1 MFPEKVLSEKKE
13 TPGVFVT
20 QMSPE
25 ATETTSKGGLTK
37 KHVLIAITTVLV
49 TLLIVGGIVAVT
61 HEMKE
66 RDVEF
71 IKSFKFR
78 DTNGK
83 DNEETV
89 NVNVK
94 ESTTEMKVTTEG
106 EDDFSLLNDFK
117 RGISVFKMTID
128 GEPRCAVTP
137 MNKTATLSPET
148 LEAYLETHPHP
159 EMVDERSVSH
169 VKYEMAEENIEDTD
183 FLGFRINTMCEGHAI
198 YWLYPKTEDEEMKN
212 VTSQDGR
219 KKRAAGWP
227 ADLCGAT
234 LLRKFGIVGGK
245 YLCRKYTDLANTCRV
260 DCCRDIYS
268 KTVIEGGKV
277 VVYWFGTQPCYIYTY
292 YPCISCLY

>member
-1 MFPEKVLSEKKE
+1 MFPEKILSEKKE
-13 TPGVFVT
+13 TPDVIVT

-25 ATETTSKGGLTK
+25 ATEKTSKGGLTK
-37 KHVLIAITTVLV
+37 KHVLIAVTIVLV

-66 RDVEF
+66 RDMEF

-117 RGISVFKMTID
+117 RGITVFKMTID

-148 LEAYLETHPHP
+148 LEAYMETHPHP
-159 EMVDERSVSH
+159 DMVDKRSVSH
-169 VKYEMAEENIEDTD
+169 VKYEMAEEKIEDAD
-183 FLGFRINTMCEGHAI
+183 FLGFRINTMCEGHDI
-198 YWLYPKTEDEEMKN
+198 YWLYPKTEDEEMRN
-212 VTSQDGR
+212 LTSQVGR
-219 KKRAAGWP
+219 EKRAAGWP
-227 ADLCGAT
+227 ARLCGQAM
-234 LLRKFGIVGGK
+234 LHYFRRSGGQF
-245 YLCRKYTDLANTCRV
+245 LCRQYAALPKTCRV
-260 DCCRDIYS
+260 DCCARVYS
-268 KTVIEGGKV
+268 RMVLQAGRLVEN
-277 VVYWFGTQPCYIYTY
+277 WFGVRPCVTFNRYT
-292 YPCISCLY
+292 CTSCFV